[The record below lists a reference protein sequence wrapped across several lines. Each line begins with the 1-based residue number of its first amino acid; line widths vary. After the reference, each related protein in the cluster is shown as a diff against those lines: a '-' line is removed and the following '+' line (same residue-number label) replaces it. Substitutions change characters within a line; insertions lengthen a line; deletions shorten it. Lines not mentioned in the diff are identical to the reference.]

1 MATPYHIIITSMI
14 VFFFLNFVENII
26 HFSIGRNVE
35 NKYDGNIKVKFP
47 EKYDLI
53 KIIVIMV
60 FFAILQGVLTYTL
73 DKFVWKK

>member
-14 VFFFLNFVENII
+14 VFFLLNFVENII

-35 NKYDGNIKVKFP
+35 NKNDANIKVKIP

-60 FFAILQGVLTYTL
+60 FFAMLQGVLTYIL
-73 DKFVWKK
+73 DKFV